1 MARVLIVV
9 HSRTGHCRRLAR
21 SLAEARRWTL
31 AEDDYLDGGADY
43 GRCALDALLR
53 RRPRIRYGG
62 PNPATFDAVVLVS
75 PVWCWRL
82 SPPMR
87 GFVRDMRGK
96 LTNVGVVSCMG
107 GSGAG
112 NALAEVERL
121 VGRRAIGHVAFRQS
135 EVEAGR
141 YVEALKAFADA
152 VEAGAA
158 RAHSG
163 ADPELRPAG

>member
-1 MARVLIVV
+1 
-9 HSRTGHCRRLAR
+9 
-21 SLAEARRWTL
+21 
-31 AEDDYLDGGADY
+31 
-43 GRCALDALLR
+43 
-53 RRPRIRYGG
+53 
-62 PNPATFDAVVLVS
+62 
-75 PVWCWRL
+75 
-82 SPPMR
+82 MR